1 MLKGEHTMA
10 LRYRFKLTPSSIPK
24 LAEEFMSEQSDE
36 SRIEEEKLIGHRT
49 AISILSKLRR

>member
-1 MLKGEHTMA
+1 MA